1 MSRPLKIIPPIKG
14 TFNEILTR
22 IADGHG
28 VNKPVQPDRMTRS
41 NNVIK
46 ATDKTPPKKP

>member
-28 VNKPVQPDRMTRS
+28 VKKLQARTKSMAKPSP
-41 NNVIK
+41 
-46 ATDKTPPKKP
+46 PPKKP

>member
-14 TFNEILTR
+14 TFSEILTR

-28 VNKPVQPDRMTRS
+28 VKKPKTQPKSIVRS
-41 NNVIK
+41 SQSP
-46 ATDKTPPKKP
+46 PPKKP

>member
-28 VNKPVQPDRMTRS
+28 VKGAKKPPQANIVRSSQP
-41 NNVIK
+41 
-46 ATDKTPPKKP
+46 PPKKP

>member
-28 VNKPVQPDRMTRS
+28 VNKPQTRPK
-41 NNVIK
+41 NIVK
-46 ATDKTPPKKP
+46 ATQPPPPKKP

>member
-28 VNKPVQPDRMTRS
+28 VKKSQTRPK
-41 NNVIK
+41 NFVK
-46 ATDKTPPKKP
+46 ASDKTPPKKP

>member
-28 VNKPVQPDRMTRS
+28 VKKPQTPPKNIVRASQP
-41 NNVIK
+41 
-46 ATDKTPPKKP
+46 TPPKKP

>member
-1 MSRPLKIIPPIKG
+1 MTTMSRPLKIIPPLKG

-28 VNKPVQPDRMTRS
+28 VKKPPQNKAVKSPPQ
-41 NNVIK
+41 K
-46 ATDKTPPKKP
+46 PKKP

>member
-1 MSRPLKIIPPIKG
+1 MSRPLKIIPPLKG

-28 VNKPVQPDRMTRS
+28 VKGAKKPPQKS
-41 NNVIK
+41 IIK
-46 ATDKTPPKKP
+46 ATQAKPNKP

>member
-28 VNKPVQPDRMTRS
+28 VKKSRTRTK
-41 NNVIK
+41 NIIK
-46 ATDKTPPKKP
+46 ATDRTPPKKP